1 MNLDTRQLSPRP
13 TVPKGDLTVRPST
26 ARSLGLAA
34 LSALLASVWPGAH
47 AQTVLEPQTVLSK
60 REAPGLLALVIHRE
74 TLERSGARDLAAA
87 LAQLP
92 CVVLDRSGE
101 TEGDSPRLSLR
112 GLTGGYTLVRVNGL
126 PMKTL
131 GPGIALDG
139 LSLDRVER
147 VELRMA
153 PRAADGGEAVA
164 GIIDVVLRESAP
176 PGARLSAAL
185 LPRGARTGAEVG
197 WRQGWVGPAWQAQLG
212 AIGRDAPSA
221 WTDRLAQHIDFAGTS
236 APPPARMED
245 TLSRRGSDRTL
256 ALDATLQAASDND
269 HWHLKLMRSADDA
282 AQRTATRHALHQAPF
297 PPDDE
302 GNDLQWAERHVNE
315 QASARW
321 RRHGTTTLSIDA
333 WLRRDRNDSA
343 GQQLAVGAEPDSAD
357 RWADQQKERE
367 WRMAATLERELTP
380 NWALS
385 AGTQLGTSVACTSS
399 EGDESPQPC
408 QRRRQPAL
416 WGELQWKPQSQH
428 QRQHQLV
435 LGLRREGHRLEGV
448 ASPRHEV
455 FNLPNLSW
463 QQTLNAAGTLRL
475 EAALARTMRLPR
487 LRDLHD
493 GVRERAGTPGNPDL
507 LGNPELR
514 PERVN
519 SAELALAGLL
529 AEAWTGR
536 VGVFRRHIHDAMQ
549 PVLSPTADGRW
560 QQQTRNVGRVRS
572 TGLELSAEG
581 RLGSGWQLSVSQA
594 VYQSTVEAMPAPDK
608 RLVGQPPARTTLSLQ
623 GRAAAWQLNA
633 ALRWQPGYAA
643 RTTAVQTLRRDA
655 ELRLDLGA
663 QTELPVFWSTAA
675 GSSAAPAQ
683 TPPRLRIGVS
693 DIGPRSAGSEWV
705 WTDDAGHGRRSRFMA
720 DRPPVLRVSLD
731 WQV

>member
-1 MNLDTRQLSPRP
+1 MNLDIRQLSLLLP
-13 TVPKGDLTVRPST
+13 VPKGDFTVRRST
-26 ARSLGLAA
+26 ARSLRLRA
-34 LSALLASVWPGAH
+34 LSALLGAVGLSAQ

-60 REAPGLLALVIHRE
+60 REAPGLLALVINRE

-92 CVVLDRSGE
+92 GVVLDRSGE
-101 TEGDSPRLSLR
+101 AEGDPPRLSLR
-112 GLTGGYTLVRVNGL
+112 GMTGGYTLVRVNGL

-139 LSLDRVER
+139 LTLDRVER
-147 VELRMA
+147 VEVRTA
-153 PRAADGGEAVA
+153 QRAADGGEAVA

-197 WRQGWVGPAWQAQLG
+197 WRQGWVGQGWQAQLG

-236 APPPARMED
+236 VPPPARMEN
-245 TLSRRGSDRTL
+245 TLSRQGSDRTL
-256 ALDATLQAASDND
+256 ALDATLQAVSDNQD
-269 HWHLKLMRSADDA
+269 WQLKLMRSADDS

-302 GNDLQWAERHVNE
+302 GNDLQWTERRVTE
-315 QASARW
+315 LASARW
-321 RRHGTTTLSIDA
+321 RHHGTTTLSVDT

-343 GQQLAVGAEPDSAD
+343 GQQLAVGTAPDSAD
-357 RWADQQKERE
+357 RWADQQNERE
-367 WRMAATLERELTP
+367 WRLAATLERELTP

-385 AGTQLGTSVACTSS
+385 AGTQLGASVACTSS

-416 WGELQWKPQSQH
+416 WGELQWKPNPK
-428 QRQHQLV
+428 HQLV
-435 LGLRREGHRLEGV
+435 LGLRREGSRLDGI
-448 ASPRHEV
+448 ASPRDDV
-455 FNLPNLSW
+455 FILPNLSW

-487 LRDLHD
+487 LRELHD

-519 SAELALAGLL
+519 GAELALAGSL

-536 VGVFRRHIHDAMQ
+536 VGVFGRHINDAMQ

-560 QQQTRNVGRVRS
+560 QQQTRNVGHVRS

-581 RLGSGWQLSVSQA
+581 RLGSGWQLSFNQA
-594 VYQSTVEAMPAPDK
+594 FYQSTVEALPAPDN

-663 QTELPVFWSTAA
+663 QTELPAFWNTASGSTATQ
-675 GSSAAPAQ
+675 AQ
-683 TPPRLRIGVS
+683 TPLRLRIGVT
-693 DIGPRSAGSEWV
+693 DIGPHSAGSELV
-705 WTDDAGHGRRSRFMA
+705 WTDEAGNGRRSRFMA

>member
-1 MNLDTRQLSPRP
+1 MNLDIRPLSRHSSLPHGDW
-13 TVPKGDLTVRPST
+13 TVGHST
-26 ARSLGLAA
+26 ARSHRLGALAA
-34 LSALLASVWPGAH
+34 LLGTVLLSAH
-47 AQTVLEPQTVLSK
+47 AQTVLEPQSLVSK

-74 TLERSGARDLAAA
+74 TLERSGARDLASA

-92 CVVLDRSGE
+92 GVVLDRSGE
-101 TEGDSPRLSLR
+101 GEGDPPRLSLR

-139 LSLDRVER
+139 LSLDRIER
-147 VELRMA
+147 VEVRTA

-176 PGARLSAAL
+176 PGARLSTAL
-185 LPRGARTGAEVG
+185 LPRGSRPGGEVG
-197 WRQGWVGPAWQAQLG
+197 LRQGWVGPGWQAQLG

-221 WTDRLAQHIDFAGTS
+221 WTDRQTQHIDFAGS
-236 APPPARMED
+236 SVMPPAQMED
-245 TLSRRGSDRTL
+245 SLSRHASDRAL
-256 ALDATLQAASDND
+256 VLDASLQAVSDND
-269 HWHLKLMRSADDA
+269 HWLLKLMRSADDA

-302 GNDLQWAERHVNE
+302 GNDFQWTERRVTEMAN
-315 QASARW
+315 ASW
-321 RRHGTTTLSIDA
+321 RRQGTTTLSVDT

-343 GQQLAVGAEPDSAD
+343 GQQLTVGATPDSAD
-357 RWADQQKERE
+357 RWADQQRERE
-367 WRMAATLERELTP
+367 WRMAASLERELTP

-385 AGTQLGTSVACTSS
+385 AGTQLGAAVACTSS
-399 EGDESPQPC
+399 EGDESAQPC

-428 QRQHQLV
+428 QHQLV
-435 LGLRREGHRLEGV
+435 LGLRREGSRLEGI
-448 ASPRHEV
+448 ANSRHEV
-455 FNLPNLSW
+455 FKLPNLSW

-493 GVRERAGTPGNPDL
+493 GVSERAGTPGNPDL

-519 SAELALAGLL
+519 GAELALAGSLSS
-529 AEAWTGR
+529 AWTGR
-536 VGVFRRHIHDAMQ
+536 VGVFGRHIADAMQ
-549 PVLSPTADGRW
+549 PVLSATADGRW

-581 RLGSGWQLSVSQA
+581 RLLTGWQLSISQA
-594 VYQSTVEAMPAPDK
+594 LYRSTVEALPAPDN
-608 RLVGQPPARTTLSLQ
+608 RLVGQPSARTTLSLQ
-623 GRAAAWQLNA
+623 GRVAAWQLSA

-663 QTELPVFWSTAA
+663 QTQLPAFWRSASNSTAA
-675 GSSAAPAQ
+675 QAQ
-683 TPPRLRIGVS
+683 HPVRLRVGAT
-693 DIGPRSAGSEWV
+693 DIGPRSPGSELS
-705 WTDDAGHGRRSRFMA
+705 WTDDAGHRRRSRFST
-720 DRPPVLRVSLD
+720 DRPPVLKVSLD